1 MSDTVVRL
9 KPLQYVHIHDN
20 NANGTFVLCGPR
32 TETLP
37 SHQTLL
43 TKDPLPFQ
51 VIPRENYAV
60 VENPVARNSRGEII
74 ITATG
79 QARTRIGEKEVRFFQ
94 DPFPLYPQEVMSAP
108 QPLKVLTQNQALV
121 LRATRKF
128 INEETGIER
137 NAGDEY
143 LFCGPGVY
151 MPRVDEDVVET
162 RESVVVKFNESLRL
176 RAKNRFVD
184 AAGTTR
190 QVGEEYLYSETGA
203 YMPSVNE
210 TLVSVVKAVVVTK
223 QQALHVEVQNT
234 FTDSRPYARCER
246 RAGEVYLV
254 TSDMTTEFTPQP
266 CERIVKEVPLIT
278 LTRKQWAVIL
288 DPVDAS
294 AKPQLG
300 RRKVVTNTQFFLR
313 PGERLESNK
322 IRDVFVLAEDEAVL
336 VVAIE
341 DFVDQEGGVSRISG
355 EQWLLKGPRE
365 YIPCESVRIKPEKDG
380 SEKRKRL
387 VLSEGEGVYV
397 RDTLSGTVRAI
408 TNCTYMLE
416 ADEELWEKELPEIVE
431 HKLAQQLNSH
441 AAYMERANK
450 SAKRDKSK
458 VVKYHVP
465 HNAVTQVFDY
475 KARTKRTIF
484 GPDCVILSPDEQF
497 TVLSLSGSDWDPTKP
512 NVCLPKETDKI
523 KALYLF
529 LGPASM
535 SDVVSVETRD
545 HARLSLQLSYDW
557 RFDVEANNIQQAD
570 FCFNV
575 PDFVGDCCSAIASR
589 IRASIASVSF
599 ENFHKNSNNLV
610 NVAVFGLNADG
621 QPKKEL
627 RFPANRLLVTAVD
640 IQEIEVVDEKT
651 REALRQSVKM
661 AIEITTQGQEA
672 AARQEASVREQH
684 ARGLLERQT
693 IKDKA
698 SNEVERKRLLEVQ
711 TSSAAIT
718 STGQAKAEAR
728 ARARA
733 ADIESDQ
740 AVQLAKIKAESNALM
755 DTVQLELR
763 QQKDRLEM
771 ELETLRTNMELEH
784 KKAMSSVESAKF
796 GRVMSSIGPDT
807 VAQIAKAG
815 PEMQA
820 KLLAG
825 LGLQGYLVTD
835 GTNPINL
842 FNTAN
847 GLAAASATPK

>member
-20 NANGTFVLCGPR
+20 NANGTFVLCGPC
-32 TETLP
+32 TETLA

-43 TKDPLPFQ
+43 SKEPLPFQ
-51 VIPRENYAV
+51 VIPREHYAV
-60 VENPVARNSRGEII
+60 VENPVARDNRGQII
-74 ITATG
+74 TTATG
-79 QARTRIGEKEVRFFQ
+79 QVRCKIGEKEVRFFQ
-94 DPFPLYPQEVMSAP
+94 DPFPLYPQEVMSEP
-108 QPLKVLTQNQALV
+108 RPLTVLMQNQSIV
-121 LRATRKF
+121 LRAVRTF
-128 INEETGIER
+128 VNELSGIER

-143 LFCGPGVY
+143 LFHGPGVY
-151 MPRVDEDVVET
+151 VPRVEEEVVET
-162 RESVVVKFNESLRL
+162 REAVVVKFNESLRL

-184 AAGTTR
+184 ATGTMR

-203 YMPSVNE
+203 YMPSVDE
-210 TLVSVVKAVVVTK
+210 TLVSVVKAVIVTRQK
-223 QQALHVEVQNT
+223 ALHVEVQNS
-234 FTDSRPYARCER
+234 FNDQRPFARCER
-246 RAGEVYLV
+246 KAGEVYLV

-266 CERIVKEVPLIT
+266 NERIVKEVPLVT
-278 LTRKQWAVIL
+278 LDRKQWAVVL
-288 DPVDAS
+288 DPVDA
-294 AKPQLG
+294 AGKPQLG

-313 PGERLESNK
+313 PGERLEANK
-322 IRDVFVLAEDEAVL
+322 IRDVFILAEDEAVL

-341 DFVDQEGGVSRISG
+341 DFVDPEGGVSRTSG
-355 EQWLLKGPRE
+355 EQWLLRGPRE
-365 YIPCESVRIKPEKDG
+365 YIPCESVRIKAEKDG
-380 SEKRKRL
+380 SEKRRRL

-416 ADEELWEKELPEIVE
+416 AYEELWEKELPEIVE
-431 HKLAQQLNSH
+431 QKLAQQLNSH
-441 AAYMERANK
+441 AAYMEKTAK

-458 VVKYHVP
+458 IVKYHIP

-484 GPDCVILSPDEQF
+484 GPDCVILSPEEQF
-497 TVLSLSGSDWDPTKP
+497 TVLSLSGSDWDPSKP

-557 RFDVEANNIQQAD
+557 RFDVENGNAD
-570 FCFNV
+570 ICFNV

-599 ENFHKNSNNLV
+599 EHFHKHSSHLL
-610 NVAVFGLNADG
+610 NVAVFGLDADG
-621 QPKKEL
+621 KPRKEL
-627 RFPANRLLVTAVD
+627 RFSANRLVVSSVD

-651 REALRQSVKM
+651 REALLQSVKM

-718 STGQAKAEAR
+718 STDQAKAEAR

-740 AVQLAKIKAESNALM
+740 AVQLAKIKADSNALM
-755 DTVQLELR
+755 DTAQLELR
-763 QQKDRLEM
+763 QKKDRQEM
-771 ELETLRTNMELEH
+771 DLETARTNTDLEH
-784 KKAMSSVESAKF
+784 KKAVSQVESGKF
-796 GRVMSSIGPDT
+796 GRVMGCIGKDT

-842 FNTAN
+842 FNTAQ
-847 GLAAASATPK
+847 GLAASGATKQ